1 MQDADAAFVAECF
14 EKLLPKCNG
23 EMFYAHLPLR
33 EAEVRLL
40 YKPKSTAAAPGGFV
54 SLFYLI

>member
-1 MQDADAAFVAECF
+1 
-14 EKLLPKCNG
+14 
-23 EMFYAHLPLR
+23 MFYAHLPLR

-40 YKPKSTAAAPGGFV
+40 YEPKSTAAAPGGFV